1 MKKHIEKQKGK
12 IKILN
17 QKLRRKGKRITNLS
31 DRLNDLREKNLLSI
45 DASQKLENTFSGLD
59 YSIISSHHQNMN
71 RAPVGRRYHDE
82 VKRFALTLHF
92 YSPRAYDY
100 LRNVFS
106 LPHTSSLYNWT
117 LSVKCDVG
125 FFKDVFL
132 ELKKKIYEDPLH
144 ADCNLVCDGMSIK
157 SSTI

>member
-1 MKKHIEKQKGK
+1 
-12 IKILN
+12 
-17 QKLRRKGKRITNLS
+17 
-31 DRLNDLREKNLLSI
+31 
-45 DASQKLENTFSGLD
+45 
-59 YSIISSHHQNMN
+59 MN
-71 RAPVGRRYHDE
+71 RAPVGRRYPDE

-100 LRNVFS
+100 LLNVFS

-117 LSVKCDVG
+117 SSVNCDVG

-157 SSTI
+157 SSTIYNKTTGSFEGFVDFGCDIISLLCIFIVNLAHMYRFYVVI

>member
-1 MKKHIEKQKGK
+1 
-12 IKILN
+12 
-17 QKLRRKGKRITNLS
+17 
-31 DRLNDLREKNLLSI
+31 
-45 DASQKLENTFSGLD
+45 
-59 YSIISSHHQNMN
+59 MN
-71 RAPVGRRYHDE
+71 RAPVGRRYPDE

-117 LSVKCDVG
+117 SSVNCDVG

-144 ADCNLVCDGMSIK
+144 ADCNLVCDGIRQQVHLKDLLILDVTLFPMMKIQ
-157 SSTI
+157 